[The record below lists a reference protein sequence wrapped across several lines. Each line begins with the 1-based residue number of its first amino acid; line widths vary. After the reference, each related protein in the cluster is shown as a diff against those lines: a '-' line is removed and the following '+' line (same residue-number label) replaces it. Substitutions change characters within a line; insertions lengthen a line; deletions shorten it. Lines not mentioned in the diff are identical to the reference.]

1 MSNLEHM
8 SFSSEQLISKVL
20 EMKTGAE
27 NKIQELENTKK
38 QVQCIIDSN
47 GILKKY
53 QSKYRKLYYNTSLG

>member
-38 QVQCIIDSN
+38 QVQGIIDSN

-53 QSKYRKLYYNTSLG
+53 QSKYRKTILH